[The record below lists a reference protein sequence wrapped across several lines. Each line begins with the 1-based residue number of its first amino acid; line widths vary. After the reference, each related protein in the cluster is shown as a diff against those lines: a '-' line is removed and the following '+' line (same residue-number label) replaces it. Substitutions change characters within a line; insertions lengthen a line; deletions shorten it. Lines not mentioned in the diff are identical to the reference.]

1 MLKDILL
8 FIFTPPG
15 LIIWPGLLAL
25 YFWRKKPKQAW
36 GWLFVGVL
44 LGWMFSTPAMGR
56 VLSTALIANVKAPS
70 HVVPENVDMIVVLSG
85 GMKYVGNA
93 GWLPSAESYQRAM
106 VAYDIQAR
114 INSRVPIVITGGKT
128 AGVQYPSEAKVLSDL
143 INRQK
148 AQITPTI
155 LEENALNTYENAQ
168 EVARLARDRGADT
181 VFLVTSELHMLRA
194 LAAFRARGLDPMPI
208 PVFTI
213 NRGKLGLTD
222 FMPTMQGAA
231 ETHAAMY
238 ELLGLAR
245 YLMAGYVRLA
255 DVFYTPAKP
264 EDLKSK

>member
-15 LIIWPGLLAL
+15 IVLWPGILAL

-36 GWLFVGVL
+36 GWLFMGVL
-44 LGWMFSTPAMGR
+44 LGWVFSTPAMGR
-56 VLSTALIANVKAPS
+56 VLSTTIISNVKAPR
-70 HVVPENVDMIVVLSG
+70 HIVPENVDAIIVLTG
-85 GMKYVGNA
+85 GMQYVGNA

-114 INSRVPIVITGGKT
+114 VNSRVPIIISGGKT
-128 AGVQYPSEAKVLSDL
+128 AGVQYPSEAQVVSDL
-143 INRQK
+143 INRHK
-148 AQITPTI
+148 AQITPTM
-155 LEENALNTYENAQ
+155 LEENSLNTYENAQ
-168 EVARLARDRGADT
+168 EVARIVRDRGAET

-213 NRGKLGLTD
+213 NRGKLGFSD
-222 FMPTMQGAA
+222 FMPTMAGAK
-231 ETHAAMY
+231 ENHAAMY

-245 YLMAGYVRLA
+245 YLMAGYVRWA
-255 DVFYTPAKP
+255 DVFYTPANN
-264 EDLKSK
+264 EQN